1 MVKKIDHIGIA
12 VQSIEKAR
20 KFYEEVL
27 GLAFEKIDTVASQK
41 VKVAFFAIGD
51 IHIELLEATGPDSP
65 IAKFIEKN
73 GEGIHHIAYAC
84 DNIEQQLDQA
94 KQAGVKLINA
104 EPVPG
109 AGDKKVAFLHPKSS
123 FGVLTE
129 FCSWPR

>member
-41 VKVAFFAIGD
+41 VKTAFFAIGD
-51 IHIELLEATGPDSP
+51 IHIELLEATDPDSP

-84 DNIEQQLDQA
+84 DNIELQLDQA

-104 EPVPG
+104 EPIPG

-129 FCSWPR
+129 FCSRPR